1 MMIWRNH
8 GRAEQDWLTFA
19 AAFGF
24 FMYFWLNLCSCSSF
38 CVSVSDSD
46 SLCLCSPVLLLNVS
60 FLECLFKNFFVA
72 TFLKQVSCFLASS
85 SSSPAL
91 PFFSHH
97 FVYFLFIFMFLAH
110 SLPLSV
116 FSPLLTLSLPFFL
129 FFPFPLP
136 FYLRIFFTINY
147 IRDESLN
154 FGSIY
159 KM

>member
-1 MMIWRNH
+1 MLWWNH

-19 AAFGF
+19 AAFGL

-46 SLCLCSPVLLLNVS
+46 SLCLCPPVLLLNVS
-60 FLECLFKNFFVA
+60 FLECLFKNSFVA

-97 FVYFLFIFMFLAH
+97 FVYFLFIFV
-110 SLPLSV
+110 SCS
-116 FSPLLTLSLPFFL
+116 FSPSVCLQPFVNSFSAFL
-129 FFPFPLP
+129 FVLPFPLP
-136 FYLRIFFTINY
+136 FYLRLFFTINY